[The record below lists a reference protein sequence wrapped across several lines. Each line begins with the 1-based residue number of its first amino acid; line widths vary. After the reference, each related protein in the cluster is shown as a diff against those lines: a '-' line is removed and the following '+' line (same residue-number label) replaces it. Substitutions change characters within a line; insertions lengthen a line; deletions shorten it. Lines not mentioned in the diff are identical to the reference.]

1 MPPESSPATLSGG
14 ESQRLALAGALVLE
28 PSVLLLDEPTAML
41 DAATAADVRAVVA
54 DVVARR
60 GLTLVVVEHRLDGWL
75 DRVDRLVVLDASGSV
90 IADGEPWPVLAE
102 HGESLAA
109 QGIWVPGV
117 PDPEPLALVLDP
129 APDAAAGRV
138 PQGRVVAAA
147 SGVRVEHRS
156 RRLGERS
163 RTTLAVDGSDLEA
176 RAGRSLALVGP
187 SGAGKSSLMSALGGL
202 VDAGA
207 WHRGRRAAAHAGRG
221 RETEPTPATGSR
233 HRTSG
238 PRPTS
243 RASWPGCRSVR
254 PPRSSAAPCVTTS

>member
-1 MPPESSPATLSGG
+1 M
-14 ESQRLALAGALVLE
+14 
-28 PSVLLLDEPTAML
+28 
-41 DAATAADVRAVVA
+41 
-54 DVVARR
+54 
-60 GLTLVVVEHRLDGWL
+60 
-75 DRVDRLVVLDASGSV
+75 
-90 IADGEPWPVLAE
+90 LAE

-163 RTTLAVDGSDLEA
+163 RTTLAVDGADLEA

-187 SGAGKSSLMSALGGL
+187 SGAGKSSLMAALGGL
-202 VDAGA
+202 STPARGTVDVALPLTPAEAG
-207 WHRGRRAAAHAGRG
+207 
-221 RETEPTPATGSR
+221 EPTPTPATGSR

-254 PPRSSAAPCVTTS
+254 PPRSSVAPCATTC